1 MEIENGVFGLYLF
14 RCKKKALKSFSVA
27 IDNGEIFSD
36 DSLVV
41 DNPLPR
47 PICVNFRFNLSRP
60 NYIFPGFFEDVHI
73 IFL

>member
-1 MEIENGVFGLYLF
+1 MEIENDVFGLYLL
-14 RCKKKALKSFSVA
+14 RHKKKASKLFSVA
-27 IDNGEIFSD
+27 IDNGEILSD

-47 PICVNFRFNLSRP
+47 PIGVGFRFNLSRS